1 MQVCITYVEYVFMF
15 AIMYVSG
22 WGERT
27 QLVLARVKSFQR
39 AITGLLLRFFR
50 KAVFSD
56 CLPHTQHSASASWTP
71 GQALLSI
78 SSSLSRMLLYSA
90 SNTMALSD
98 RYEQPHH
105 GWRVFPHPAGPVF
118 ALPS

>member
-22 WGERT
+22 GERT
-27 QLVLARVKSFQR
+27 QLVLERVKSFQR

-50 KAVFSD
+50 KTVFSD